1 MDTKSL
7 LNLNSV
13 EPFNAKQ
20 LYKKVIAEFDNYK
33 TKLFVID
40 SLAESSLS
48 RNMESRE
55 EQKNGNSDKTFSLV
69 LKREKLLEQVKKFE
83 GKIEYAKSTFTKDEM
98 ILFNHSIL
106 EREIDKVIMDDMA
119 KYERTYSKIKK
130 SCYAKIALSLGL
142 IHLKDSIENKV
153 QMVAPI
159 YE

>member
-83 GKIEYAKSTFTKDEM
+83 GKITF
-98 ILFNHSIL
+98 LFFSSIVSVL
-106 EREIDKVIMDDMA
+106 YCKTFFLLSFIPFRAVHIMA
-119 KYERTYSKIKK
+119 SR
-130 SCYAKIALSLGL
+130 C
-142 IHLKDSIENKV
+142 
-153 QMVAPI
+153 
-159 YE
+159 